1 MPDDRVRKQVT
12 GFLRAWSSGRADALD
27 ALVPAVHD
35 ELRRIAAGY
44 MRRERRDHTLQ
55 VTGLVN
61 EAYLR
66 LIEQR
71 HVTWQDRRHFYGIA
85 ARCMRRVLVDYA
97 RQRNAG
103 KRGGDRTFVELDE
116 ASDVPHQIR
125 GVDLVALDDA
135 LVALAELDGRQA
147 QIVELRYFGGLS
159 IAETAA
165 QLDISPATVKR
176 DWESARVWLTSQLRT
191 GDR

>member
-1 MPDDRVRKQVT
+1 MPDDRLRKQVT

-27 ALVPAVHD
+27 DLVPAVHD
-35 ELRRIAAGY
+35 ELKRIAAGY

-71 HVTWQDRRHFYGIA
+71 DVTWQDRRHFYGIA

-97 RQRNAG
+97 RQRGAD
-103 KRGGDRTFVELDE
+103 KRGGDRTFVALDE
-116 ASDVPHQIR
+116 ATAIPLQVR
-125 GVDLVALDDA
+125 GVDPVAVDDA
-135 LVALAELDGRQA
+135 LDALAALDERQA
-147 QIVELRYFGGLS
+147 QIVELRYFGGLT
-159 IAETAA
+159 IAETAE
-165 QLDISPATVKR
+165 QLGISIATVKR
-176 DWESARVWLTSQLRT
+176 DWESARVWLTSQLAKR
-191 GDR
+191 

>member
-1 MPDDRVRKQVT
+1 MPDDRLRKEVT

-27 ALVPAVHD
+27 DLVPVVHD
-35 ELRRIAAGY
+35 ELKRIAAGY

-71 HVTWQDRRHFYGIA
+71 DVTWQDRRHFYGIA

-97 RQRNAG
+97 RQRGAG
-103 KRGGDRTFVELDE
+103 KRGGDRTFVALDE
-116 ASDVPHQIR
+116 ATDVPLQVR
-125 GVDLVALDDA
+125 GVDPVAVDDA
-135 LVALAELDGRQA
+135 LDALAALDERQA
-147 QIVELRYFGGLS
+147 QIVELRYFGGLT
-159 IAETAA
+159 IAEIAE
-165 QLDISPATVKR
+165 QLGISIATVKR
-176 DWESARVWLTSQLRT
+176 DWESARVWLTSQLAKR
-191 GDR
+191 